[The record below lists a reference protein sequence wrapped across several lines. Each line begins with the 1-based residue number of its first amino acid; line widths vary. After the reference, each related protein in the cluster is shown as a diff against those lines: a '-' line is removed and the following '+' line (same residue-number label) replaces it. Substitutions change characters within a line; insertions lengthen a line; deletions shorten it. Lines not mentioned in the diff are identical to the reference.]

1 MYFASQTGAF
11 SPHRGKCGAS
21 LPVLSLELTFRVD
34 SFFLMSLK
42 KKEVNIFHMRWD
54 FSRSVCQ
61 GDWKAA
67 RGRLVVTLLLS
78 CLS

>member
-34 SFFLMSLK
+34 SFLFNVIK

>member
-21 LPVLSLELTFRVD
+21 LPVLRLELTFRVD
-34 SFFLMSLK
+34 SFFFNVIK

-67 RGRLVVTLLLS
+67 RGHLVVTLLRS